1 LLYLGW
7 SGKEW
12 GVSMMRIN
20 AVGCGIT
27 RSDRSP
33 GHRQP
38 ESKGNRVM
46 EEQGVI
52 VERLLAS
59 EGFLV

>member
-1 LLYLGW
+1 
-7 SGKEW
+7 
-12 GVSMMRIN
+12 VRMMRIN